1 MAEGS
6 ETSGGGFGHDPPAGG
21 TGPEGRFRRDEGD
34 LLAERRARRAAGS
47 GEQVLER
54 RAEAA
59 EATVRTLETHIASLQ
74 QRLRE
79 AEDERTRMS
88 ALIGAERASLASA
101 LGSRGGEPGGEQPST
116 GGMVEQELRRLKQ
129 SEYAEQRQRAEAE
142 DRVAAVERESGT
154 DVERLRRRLS
164 DSESEAGMLAGRLEQ
179 LRRELAEAE
188 QRLAAERAAMQLTE
202 AELRERVAELERR
215 SLAAERELESERA
228 ARERA
233 ERSLA
238 LVRAGH
244 RKLEA
249 LVQELKDAGARLRA
263 AAAAAPRAG
272 ADPSSAGGPRRA
284 GEPTPVGERA
294 PVVEPAP
301 VGEPRAPAPAGEHAV
316 APVGEAAGPP
326 ERGRG
331 EEAPQGAGVA
341 VRAGASTHNGEMVD
355 ALAAAVE
362 RLRARVA
369 EGTAAAPQPQ
379 PPQPR
384 HKHSLSLIARV
395 RLARKQRRRR

>member
-21 TGPEGRFRRDEGD
+21 TGPEGRVR
-34 LLAERRARRAAGS
+34 RRARRAAGS

-202 AELRERVAELERR
+202 AELRER
-215 SLAAERELESERA
+215 
-228 ARERA
+228 
-233 ERSLA
+233 
-238 LVRAGH
+238 
-244 RKLEA
+244 
-249 LVQELKDAGARLRA
+249 
-263 AAAAAPRAG
+263 
-272 ADPSSAGGPRRA
+272 
-284 GEPTPVGERA
+284 
-294 PVVEPAP
+294 
-301 VGEPRAPAPAGEHAV
+301 
-316 APVGEAAGPP
+316 
-326 ERGRG
+326 
-331 EEAPQGAGVA
+331 
-341 VRAGASTHNGEMVD
+341 
-355 ALAAAVE
+355 
-362 RLRARVA
+362 
-369 EGTAAAPQPQ
+369 
-379 PPQPR
+379 
-384 HKHSLSLIARV
+384 
-395 RLARKQRRRR
+395 